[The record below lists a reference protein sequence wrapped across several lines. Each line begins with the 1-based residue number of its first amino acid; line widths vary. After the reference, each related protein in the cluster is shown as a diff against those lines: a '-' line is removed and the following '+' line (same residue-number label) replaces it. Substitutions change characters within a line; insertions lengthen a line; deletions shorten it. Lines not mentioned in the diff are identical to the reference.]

1 MHTFSLLQRS
11 YLYLRCRLE
20 GLSMVTSKTILD
32 HDYYKTAIKA
42 HLKVISLL
50 QVIVKPLVIDSL
62 NLTRKRTI
70 NNHYPVLVGKST
82 VSVIK
87 PREKTNPLNNLH
99 GNVSDSVDSVGAIN
113 LWCYVQSGKI
123 DSFRYVSRT

>member
-11 YLYLRCRLE
+11 YLYLRCRLQ
-20 GLSMVTSKTILD
+20 GLSMVTSKAILD
-32 HDYYKTAIKA
+32 CDYYKTAIQA

-50 QVIVKPLVIDSL
+50 QVIVKLAVIDSL

-70 NNHYPVLVGKST
+70 NNHYPVLVDKST

-87 PREKTNPLNNLH
+87 PCKKTNPLNNLH
-99 GNVSDSVDSVGAIN
+99 SNISDSLIACV
-113 LWCYVQSGKI
+113 L
-123 DSFRYVSRT
+123 

>member
-11 YLYLRCRLE
+11 YLYLRCRLQ
-20 GLSMVTSKTILD
+20 GLSMVTSKAILD
-32 HDYYKTAIKA
+32 RDYYKTAIKA

-50 QVIVKPLVIDSL
+50 QVIVKLAVIDSL

-70 NNHYPVLVGKST
+70 NNHYSVLVGKST

-87 PREKTNPLNNLH
+87 RREKTNPLNNLH

-123 DSFRYVSRT
+123 DSFR